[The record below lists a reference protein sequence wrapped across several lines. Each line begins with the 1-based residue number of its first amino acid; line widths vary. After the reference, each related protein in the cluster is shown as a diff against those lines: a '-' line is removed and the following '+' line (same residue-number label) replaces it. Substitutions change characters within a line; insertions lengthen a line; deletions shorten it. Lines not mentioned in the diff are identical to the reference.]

1 MVLKV
6 VMRLSTPQATVLA
19 VTSLYFPPSTAHWFQ
34 VCFSCSFWA
43 VSIGFPPDV
52 DPERQRDDVSRSLQI
67 KSNQKLCV
75 PIDGFNWARMGQG
88 MAHIPE
94 SWSVENQ
101 YVFLSSLRELCCHS
115 LSPSVTPQSAVATQ
129 SPLTH
134 LSILAMMAYRSLA
147 YSPLQKENMSSYSPQ
162 TVLKKAPLPLTDLY
176 SFLCPSICWTFA
188 FIHLYPSIRLPVLAP
203 CHLTPVS
210 TTCLYARWGYLNGFC

>member
-1 MVLKV
+1 MSFGFKGCNEAFHPTSNSIGCNFTIFSTLL
-6 VMRLSTPQATVLA
+6 LS
-19 VTSLYFPPSTAHWFQ
+19 PSTAHWFQ

-162 TVLKKAPLPLTDLY
+162 TVLKRPHSPWGISTLSSAHRSAEPSP
-176 SFLCPSICWTFA
+176 SFIYT
-188 FIHLYPSIRLPVLAP
+188 HLSVFL
-203 CHLTPVS
+203 S
-210 TTCLYARWGYLNGFC
+210 

>member
-1 MVLKV
+1 MSFDFKGCNEAFHPTSNSIGCNYNIFSTLL
-6 VMRLSTPQATVLA
+6 LS
-19 VTSLYFPPSTAHWFQ
+19 PSTAHWFQ

-43 VSIGFPPDV
+43 ILIGFPPDV

-75 PIDGFNWARMGQG
+75 PLDGFNWARMGQG

-115 LSPSVTPQSAVATQ
+115 LSPSVTPQSAMATQ

-162 TVLKKAPLPLTDLY
+162 TVLKRPHSPWGISALSSADRSAEPSP
-176 SFLCPSICWTFA
+176 SFIYT
-188 FIHLYPSIRLPVLAP
+188 
-203 CHLTPVS
+203 
-210 TTCLYARWGYLNGFC
+210 YLSVFLS